1 MKNFR
6 IIIKQIFLRFLEFAL
21 FFIIP
26 LILLIT
32 SVFIIRKVGQIR
44 EKLPD
49 EKIETETKKDL
60 IPSQILNNKSKY
72 SQESIT
78 VRGKISFEAVVCE
91 RKECP
96 AEDTCCGCPLMKDV
110 VISDAGAVF
119 TPKTKSRLKLLDTKG
134 KSFCQRE
141 KSSCDYNC
149 GDWISGAVYDVDGV
163 FYAEPPPPGWKL
175 SLDFYFQVKDKELIK
190 KTGFKDLIGNVL
202 EEIVGLVGKIK
213 APTYILP

>member
-6 IIIKQIFLRFLEFAL
+6 IIIKQIFLRLLEFAL

-32 SVFIIRKVGQIR
+32 SVFIVRKVGQIR
-44 EKLPD
+44 EKISD
-49 EKIETETKKDL
+49 EKIETETKKEL

-78 VRGKISFEAVVCE
+78 VRGKISPEAVVCE

-96 AEDTCCGCPLMKDV
+96 AEDTCCGCPSVKNV
-110 VISDAGAVF
+110 VISDAGVVF

-134 KSFCQRE
+134 RPFCQRE
-141 KSSCDYNC
+141 KSSCDYDC

-163 FYAEPPPPGWKL
+163 FYAEPPPLGWRL

-213 APTYILP
+213 APTYILR